1 MSTLYKYETSHFL
14 ARNVFVSTLFA
25 LCCVCSY
32 SNTSFSLNSFEYF
45 DIKNA
50 PPKLNFICPPLGV
63 YFIFRAALFYI
74 LKIRYTFL
82 MRKFQVVSPY
92 QPSGD
97 QGEAI
102 EKLSA
107 GFLAGDRFQTLKGVT
122 GSGKTFTMAKIIEKV
137 QRPTLIISH
146 NKTLSAQLFREFK
159 SFFPNNAV
167 EYFVSYYDYYQPE
180 AYVPARDLYI
190 EKDASINDE
199 IDKLRLAATYSLM
212 ERRDVIVVATVSC
225 IYGLGMPDLYKD
237 MRVHIEKGEILD
249 LRKFERDLA
258 SIQYQRNDMVLDR
271 GNFRVR
277 GDVIEVYPPYMET
290 DTAYRIE
297 LDFDEVARILRFNVL
312 NRATEEELD
321 EMQFYPA
328 KHFVVPHETLVSATE
343 RIQKELEERVETL
356 QTAGKMIE
364 AERLKTR
371 TTYDIE
377 MMKEM
382 GYCSGIEN
390 YSGPISGRKTGEP
403 PATLLHYFPDDF
415 LCLIDEAHVTVPQI
429 GAMYEGDRSRK
440 QNLIDFGFRLPSAL
454 DNRPL
459 KADEFWKKMNQVIY
473 VTATPRVEEIKQS
486 TQVVEQ
492 IIRPTGLLDPIIDV
506 RPSEGQMED
515 IYKEVKAR
523 IEKGE
528 RSLILTLTKKMAED
542 LTDYLL
548 GLNLKV
554 KYIHSEIDT
563 FERVEIL
570 KSLRVGEIDVLIGI
584 NLLRE
589 GIDLPEVSF
598 IAILDADKIGFLR
611 STTSLI
617 QIVGRAARNENGMV
631 VMYADNLTP
640 AIKETVSETKRRREI
655 QQKYNEEHGITPHTV
670 SKAVQD
676 ILVRQQANAEEEA
689 EIELGVL
696 KKSANLFD
704 PKQRKKLIDALKK
717 QMSDYADRLEYE
729 QAAAVRDQIS
739 EIERTYGNGK

>member
-1 MSTLYKYETSHFL
+1 
-14 ARNVFVSTLFA
+14 
-25 LCCVCSY
+25 
-32 SNTSFSLNSFEYF
+32 
-45 DIKNA
+45 
-50 PPKLNFICPPLGV
+50 
-63 YFIFRAALFYI
+63 
-74 LKIRYTFL
+74 
-82 MRKFQVVSPY
+82 MRKFEVVSPY
-92 QPSGD
+92 APSGD

-102 EKLSA
+102 EKLAA
-107 GFLAGDRFQTLKGVT
+107 GFLNGDRFQTLKGVT

-146 NKTLSAQLFREFK
+146 NKTLSAQLYREFK
-159 SFFPNNAV
+159 SFFPHNAV

-190 EKDASINDE
+190 EKDAATNDE

-225 IYGLGMPDLYKD
+225 IYGLGMPDLYKE

-258 SIQYQRNDMVLDR
+258 SIQYQRNDMVLER

-297 LDFDEVARILRFNVL
+297 LDFDEIASIKRFNVVE
-312 NRATEEELD
+312 RKTEEELD
-321 EMQFYPA
+321 ELQLYPA
-328 KHFVVPHETLVSATE
+328 KHFVVPHDALLSATE
-343 RIQKELEERVETL
+343 RIQKELEERVDTL
-356 QTAGKMIE
+356 QATGKMLE

-390 YSGPISGRKTGEP
+390 YSAPIAGRATGEP

-440 QNLIDFGFRLPSAL
+440 QNLVDFGFRLPSAL

-473 VTATPRVEEIKQS
+473 VTATPRKEEIAQS

-492 IIRPTGLLDPIIDV
+492 IIRPTGLLDPLIEV

-570 KSLRVGEIDVLIGI
+570 KSLRTGEIDVLIGI

-631 VMYADNLTP
+631 VMYADNITP
-640 AIKETVSETKRRREI
+640 AIKETVTETRRRREI
-655 QQKYNEEHGITPHTV
+655 QQAYNEAHGITPHTV

-676 ILVRQQANAEEEA
+676 ILVRQQQDAAENAEV
-689 EIELGVL
+689 ELSVL

-717 QMSDYADRLEYE
+717 EMSDFADRLEYE
-729 QAAAVRDQIS
+729 EAAAIRDQIQ
-739 EIERTYGNGK
+739 EIERTYGHAR

>member
-1 MSTLYKYETSHFL
+1 
-14 ARNVFVSTLFA
+14 
-25 LCCVCSY
+25 
-32 SNTSFSLNSFEYF
+32 
-45 DIKNA
+45 
-50 PPKLNFICPPLGV
+50 
-63 YFIFRAALFYI
+63 
-74 LKIRYTFL
+74 

-97 QGEAI
+97 QPQAI
-102 EKLSA
+102 QKLA
-107 GFLAGDRFQTLKGVT
+107 EGFLRGDKYQTLKGVT
-122 GSGKTFTMAKIIEKV
+122 GSGKTYTMAKIIEAV

-146 NKTLSAQLFREFK
+146 NKTLSAQLYREFK
-159 SFFPNNAV
+159 DFFPNNAV

-190 EKDASINDE
+190 EKDAAINKE
-199 IDKLRLAATYSLM
+199 IDQMKMAATYSLM
-212 ERRDVIVVATVSC
+212 ERRDVIVIATVSC
-225 IYGLGMPDLYKD
+225 IYGLGMPELYKS
-237 MRVHIEKGEILD
+237 MRVHIEKGQTLD
-249 LRKFERDLA
+249 THKLA
-258 SIQYQRNDMVLDR
+258 LELAQIQYTRNDMVLER
-271 GNFRVR
+271 GTFRIR
-277 GDVIEVYPPYMET
+277 GDIIEIYPPYMEF
-290 DTAYRIE
+290 DEAYRIE
-297 LDFDEVARILRFNVL
+297 LDFDEVCRIRRFNAVSGK
-312 NRATEEELD
+312 TTEELD
-321 EMQFYPA
+321 ETVIYPA
-328 KHFVVPHETLVSATE
+328 KNFVVPQNQLTIATE
-343 RIQKELEERVETL
+343 RIQKEMEERVENL
-356 QTAGKMIE
+356 RTAGKILE

-371 TTYDIE
+371 VTYDIE

-390 YSGPISGRKTGEP
+390 YSAPIAGRKSGEP

-415 LCLIDEAHVTVPQI
+415 LCMIDEAHVTVPQI

-440 QNLIDFGFRLPSAL
+440 QNLVDFGFRLPSAL

-459 KADEFWKKMNQVIY
+459 KIDEFTAKMNQVIY
-473 VTATPRVEEIKQS
+473 VTATPRPQEIKQS

-515 IYKEVKAR
+515 IYREVKAR

-542 LTDYLL
+542 LTDYLM
-548 GLNLKV
+548 GLHLKV

-570 KSLRVGEIDVLIGI
+570 KSLRTGEIDVLIGI

-611 STTSLI
+611 SATSLI
-617 QIVGRAARNENGMV
+617 QIIGRAARNENGMV
-631 VMYADNLTP
+631 VMYADNMSD
-640 AIKETVSETKRRREI
+640 AIKEAVGETRRRREI

-676 ILVRQQANAEEEA
+676 ILIRQQKDAEENEA
-689 EIELGVL
+689 VQLDIM
-696 KKSANLFD
+696 KKTANLFD
-704 PKQRKKLIDALKK
+704 ARQRKKLIDMLKK
-717 QMSDYADRLEYE
+717 EMSDCADRLEYE
-729 QAAAVRDQIS
+729 QAAAIRDQIL
-739 EIERTYGNGK
+739 EIERTYGK

>member
-1 MSTLYKYETSHFL
+1 
-14 ARNVFVSTLFA
+14 
-25 LCCVCSY
+25 
-32 SNTSFSLNSFEYF
+32 
-45 DIKNA
+45 
-50 PPKLNFICPPLGV
+50 
-63 YFIFRAALFYI
+63 
-74 LKIRYTFL
+74 
-82 MRKFQVVSPY
+82 MRKFEVVSPY

-97 QGEAI
+97 QGQAI
-102 EKLSA
+102 EKLAA
-107 GFLAGDRFQTLKGVT
+107 GFLRGNRYQTLKGVT
-122 GSGKTFTMAKIIEKV
+122 GSGKTFTMAKIIEAV

-146 NKTLSAQLFREFK
+146 NKTLSAQLYREFRD
-159 SFFPNNAV
+159 FFPHNAV

-199 IDKLRLAATYSLM
+199 IDQLRLAATYSLM

-225 IYGLGMPDLYKD
+225 IYGLGMPDLYKE
-237 MRVHIEKGEILD
+237 MRVHVEKGEELN
-249 LRKFERDLA
+249 LRKFERDLI
-258 SIQYQRNDMVLDR
+258 SIQYKRNDMVLER
-271 GNFRVR
+271 GTFRVH

-297 LDFDEVARILRFNVL
+297 LDFDEIVRIRRFNVL
-312 NRATEEELD
+312 TRAIDEELD

-328 KHFVVPHETLVSATE
+328 KHFVVPEETLRSAAN
-343 RIQKELEERVETL
+343 RIQAEMEERVENLTA
-356 QTAGKMIE
+356 AGKLLE

-382 GYCSGIEN
+382 GYCPGIEN
-390 YSGPISGRKTGEP
+390 YSGPISGRKSGEP

-459 KADEFWKKMNQVIY
+459 KFAEFEKKLNQVIY
-473 VTATPRVEEIKQS
+473 VTATPRPQEIKQS
-486 TQVVEQ
+486 TQIVEQ
-492 IIRPTGLLDPIIDV
+492 VIRPTGLLDPIVDV

-515 IYKEVKAR
+515 IYREVKLR

-548 GLNLKV
+548 GLHLKV

-570 KSLRVGEIDVLIGI
+570 KSLRTGEIDVLIGI

-598 IAILDADKIGFLR
+598 IALLDADKIGFLR

-617 QIVGRAARNENGMV
+617 QIIGRAARNANGMV
-631 VMYADNLTP
+631 VMYADNMSDAMKE
-640 AIKETVSETKRRREI
+640 AISETRRRREI
-655 QQKYNEEHGITPHTV
+655 QEAYNKEHGITPQTV

-676 ILVRQQANAEEEA
+676 ILIRAQKDAEENAEV
-689 EIELGVL
+689 ELNSF
-696 KKSANLFD
+696 KKKANLFD
-704 PKQRKKLIDALKK
+704 AKQRKKLVDMLKK
-717 QMSDYADRLEYE
+717 EMSDCADRLEYE
-729 QAAAVRDQIS
+729 QAAALRDQIM
-739 EIERTYGNGK
+739 EIERTYGK